1 MIDDSP
7 LHLYKSLSNSSA
19 TVFSN
24 LLTKVFSCSPVC
36 PDAATATLYFCSRS
50 TSLFC
55 NLTYSWRN
63 RLRCRSSLAT
73 WPTSI
78 HKLMGNNKKI
88 LVLGTATRQ
97 LSARYSNSTTNP
109 LPLPL
114 PHTLVRTSCTLRP
127 SFIVDKWAN
136 LLVSFVLCWG
146 LTIQELYLFMNV
158 VSGRGMI

>member
-1 MIDDSP
+1 MHEWNSP
-7 LHLYKSLSNSSA
+7 LHLYKSLSNSSE

-78 HKLMGNNKKI
+78 NKLMGSNKKYQCLVQKLDNLPPPPPHP
-88 LVLGTATRQ
+88 LVLEW
-97 LSARYSNSTTNP
+97 
-109 LPLPL
+109 
-114 PHTLVRTSCTLRP
+114 P
-127 SFIVDKWAN
+127 SFIVDKWAI
-136 LLVSFVLCWG
+136 LLVSFAVCWRFI
-146 LTIQELYLFMNV
+146 IQELYLFMNV
-158 VSGRGMI
+158 VSIREMI